1 MAAPEEFQTSLI
13 GQEECVQILNQVLRD
28 PPHIFFSGGHGS
40 GKSTLMHEFLQAY
53 YAPHG
58 ISPTDPEWTLW
69 LSSEQDRGIHCIRQS
84 VAEFVR
90 HTSARPGVYRWIIV
104 DDADSLPIISQ
115 QALRRPMETHA
126 HTTRFLFISR
136 HSTDLIQPIKS
147 RCLHLELET
156 ISPQMLVQ
164 HYAAELG
171 VPSLQIDHSA
181 IAIFLSLAQTPTEI
195 RNLVRVLIHVFGPTI
210 SERSITADDLIT
222 LFASPSFSL
231 CLDLLRAYIQKDAD
245 RMHKLFLE
253 VWKTGI
259 SYEDFLYELKSS
271 VYQLGVMPPDLSQ
284 EIHQLILRGWIQF
297 AQGKTHSLDLMR
309 LFFS

>member
-1 MAAPEEFQTSLI
+1 M
-13 GQEECVQILNQVLRD
+13 
-28 PPHIFFSGGHGS
+28 
-40 GKSTLMHEFLQAY
+40 
-53 YAPHG
+53 
-58 ISPTDPEWTLW
+58 
-69 LSSEQDRGIHCIRQS
+69 
-84 VAEFVR
+84 
-90 HTSARPGVYRWIIV
+90 

-115 QALRRPMETHA
+115 QALRRPMETHD

-156 ISPQMLVQ
+156 ISPQLLVQ
-164 HYAAELG
+164 HYAQEAG
-171 VPSLQIDHSA
+171 IQGLQIDQSA

-195 RNLVRVLIHVFGPTI
+195 RNFVRVLVHVYGE
-210 SERSITADDLIT
+210 SLSMRSITSQDMIS

-231 CLDLLRAYIQKDAD
+231 CLDLLRAYIRKDVD
-245 RMHKLFLE
+245 KMHKLFLE

-271 VYQLGVMPPDLSQ
+271 VHQMGILSPHMSQ
-284 EIHQLILRGWIQF
+284 DIHQLILKGWIQF

-309 LFFS
+309 LFFAHTA